1 MKFQTMAA
9 IKPMKHDKIAAE
21 VRRNVLDMI
30 CRTKGPHIGPS
41 YSCVDLLVG
50 LYFGGMNVSPEN
62 PENPARDRFIFSKG
76 HASPALYA
84 VLHRRG
90 FLADADLA
98 GFAVNGGTLQ
108 QHPDMNIRKGI
119 EVSSG
124 SLGHG
129 PSLGAG
135 MAYAL
140 KKDKSP
146 ARVIV
151 LISDGELDEGST
163 WEAVLFAGHHRLD
176 NLILI
181 VDYNR
186 MHALGPS
193 RDTLDLDPVADK
205 FIAFNWGVKTINGHC
220 FKSITKTLARLPFAK
235 NKPGVIIADTVKGK
249 GVSFMENN
257 LRWHYCCPDEA
268 EHARICGEL
277 RGKKKK

>member
-1 MKFQTMAA
+1 MSE
-9 IKPMKHDKIAAE
+9 IKPIKHDNIAAQM
-21 VRRNVLDMI
+21 RRNVLEMI
-30 CRTKGPHIGPS
+30 CRTQGPHIGPS

-50 LYFGGMNVSPEN
+50 LYFGGMKVSPEN
-62 PENPARDRFIFSKG
+62 PEDPSRDRFIFSKG

-90 FLADADLA
+90 FLTDADLA
-98 GFAVNGGTLQ
+98 GFVVNGGTLQ
-108 QHPDMNIRKGI
+108 HHPDMNVRKGI

-129 PSLGAG
+129 PALGAG

-140 KKDKSP
+140 KKDKIP
-146 ARVIV
+146 ARVFV

-163 WEAVLFAGHHRLD
+163 WEALLFAGHHRLD

-193 RDTLDLDPVADK
+193 KGTLDLDPLADK

-220 FKSITKTLARLPFAK
+220 FKAINKTLAGLPFAK
-235 NKPGVIIADTVKGK
+235 NKPSAIIADTVKGK
-249 GVSFMENN
+249 GVSFMENE

-268 EHARICGEL
+268 ERACICREL
-277 RGKKKK
+277 EKGREK